1 MQLIIYKVDI
11 KNSDAS
17 STYVQYEVYNPVNK
31 SLLNLSICDSIT
43 VNTPVNISNEMEEI
57 YNSLSESG
65 YNLFDSEDSFYQ
77 DICTTYTS
85 LTGTDMILSDRKK
98 EIYSAASDITMCH

>member
-1 MQLIIYKVDI
+1 M
-11 KNSDAS
+11 
-17 STYVQYEVYNPVNK
+17 NK

-65 YNLFDSEDSFYQ
+65 YNLFDSEDDFYQ
-77 DICTTYTS
+77 DICSTYT
-85 LTGTDMILSDRKK
+85 TANGTDMLLSDKK
-98 EIYSAASDITMCH
+98 KIYIVQQKT